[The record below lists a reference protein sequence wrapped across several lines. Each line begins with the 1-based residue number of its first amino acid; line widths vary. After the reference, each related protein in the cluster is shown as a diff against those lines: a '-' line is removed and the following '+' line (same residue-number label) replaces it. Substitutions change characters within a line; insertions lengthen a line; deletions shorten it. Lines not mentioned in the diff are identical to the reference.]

1 MWPGDLTAVP
11 KGLEWEMLTGK
22 KLRIGVPVKQG
33 FREFVNREWNPL
45 TNRNGSGFCIE
56 VFGTVMASLPY
67 NVPYEYIPF
76 EDVNGKMKGS
86 YNDLV
91 FQVYLQVS
99 SQSSSLQFF
108 STNFN
113 MTSTMILV
121 CSTTDFSLIG

>member
-1 MWPGDLTAVP
+1 
-11 KGLEWEMLTGK
+11 
-22 KLRIGVPVKQG
+22 
-33 FREFVNREWNPL
+33 
-45 TNRNGSGFCIE
+45 
-56 VFGTVMASLPY
+56 LPY

-76 EDVNGKMKGS
+76 EDGNGKMKGS